1 MCVITCTRLIF
12 FLEIIKT
19 RELKEVNG
27 LSNLT
32 PVLRA
37 KNIFVLYFAC
47 KYSLLEILQQKTF
60 FYFIWFLEL
69 LLIKPATLAQC
80 IKEMT

>member
-1 MCVITCTRLIF
+1 MFKIV

-19 RELKEVNG
+19 QEVKKVNG

-37 KNIFVLYFAC
+37 KNIFVLYFEC
-47 KYSLLEILQQKTF
+47 KYSLLEILQQKTVLF
-60 FYFIWFLEL
+60 HMVFGIV
-69 LLIKPATLAQC
+69 ID
-80 IKEMT
+80 